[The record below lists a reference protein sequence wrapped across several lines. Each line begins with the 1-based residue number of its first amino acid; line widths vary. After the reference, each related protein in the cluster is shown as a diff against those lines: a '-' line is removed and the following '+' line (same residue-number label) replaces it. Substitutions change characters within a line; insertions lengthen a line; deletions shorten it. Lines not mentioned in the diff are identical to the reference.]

1 MLEDLLGDVSCL
13 ELTTATYQQTLVFT
27 SLVWFPCLQKIF
39 FFQNVAGAK
48 CCVVILERLPVILQ
62 SSTGGF
68 RLLQYFSVNVVSIPH
83 RCLIIVLI
91 LDLLVFCDITWMR
104 SNRGLCACKTG
115 LRQYIIINWPFEV
128 DAPVLVHHCACL
140 MCPLQKLYRFFRVGV
155 INALRCV
162 TCSCI
167 KIQFTLFTYSIRLA
181 IALKYKSLKVVR
193 YWSF

>member
-1 MLEDLLGDVSCL
+1 MISLLAKDL
-13 ELTTATYQQTLVFT
+13 
-27 SLVWFPCLQKIF
+27 
-39 FFQNVAGAK
+39 FFQNVAGSK
-48 CCVVILERLPVILQ
+48 CCVVILEHLPVILQ

-68 RLLQYFSVNVVSIPH
+68 NLLQYFSVNVVSIPH
-83 RCLIIVLI
+83 HCLIIVLI
-91 LDLLVFCDITWMR
+91 LDLLVFCDVTLVR
-104 SNRGLCACKTG
+104 SNRGLCACETG
-115 LRQYIIINWPFEV
+115 LRQHIIINWPFQV
-128 DAPVLVHHCACL
+128 DAPVSVHHCACL
-140 MCPLQKLYRFFRVGV
+140 LCPLQNLYRFFLVEV